1 MENEGR
7 KRRLAAGIVF
17 LAASIMML
25 VIANSMLHYAPT
37 ASGGTL
43 LDAFGAV
50 LPYGLFLAMLIFSFL
65 RSGFRS
71 MKLPVRPLYH
81 RYFRIDRKLTAAM
94 ILAFLAPFLL
104 LVVLPIVRSLLAL
117 PSIPSPPVPTT
128 TSGSIEVSPPVFDL
142 WLFLSIIS
150 VVWALLALFAAVYL
164 GKRHPSIEKKESV
177 EETEAETTW
186 STKNRFVD
194 DDYRRAILSYYAQG
208 REHMANQGIPLT
220 EATTPREFEKNV
232 LDSARMA
239 GKDFIPLTYLFEEA
253 RFSVHPMGQ
262 PEKDRAEKH
271 YERVKRVTRT
281 GRW

>member
-1 MENEGR
+1 MENEER

-25 VIANSMLHYAPT
+25 IIVNSMLHYAPT

-50 LPYGLFLAMLIFSFL
+50 LPYGLFAAMLIFSLL

-71 MKLPVRPLYH
+71 MKLPVRPYYH

-94 ILAFLAPFLL
+94 ILAFFAPFLVF
-104 LVVLPIVRSLLAL
+104 VVLPIINSLLAL

-128 TSGSIEVSPPVFDL
+128 TSGSIEVSSPPFDL
-142 WLFLSIIS
+142 WLFLGIIS
-150 VVWALLALFAAVYL
+150 VVSALVVLFAAAFH
-164 GKRHPSIEKKESV
+164 GKRRPNIEKKESV
-177 EETEAETTW
+177 EELEDESIW

-194 DDYRRAILSYYAQG
+194 DDYRRAILSYYAEG
-208 REHMANQGIPLT
+208 REHMANQGIPLMK
-220 EATTPREFEKNV
+220 ATTPREFERNV

-239 GKDFIPLTYLFEEA
+239 GKDFTPLTYLFEEA

-271 YERVKRVTRT
+271 YERLKRVTRT